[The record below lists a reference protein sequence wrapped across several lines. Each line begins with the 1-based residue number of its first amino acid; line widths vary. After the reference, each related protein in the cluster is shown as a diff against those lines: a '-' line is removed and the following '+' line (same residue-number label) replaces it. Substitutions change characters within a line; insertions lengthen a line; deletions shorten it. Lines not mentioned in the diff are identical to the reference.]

1 MNSGRHILSQV
12 LDLVD
17 RKTLTRLVGRYDAE
31 SRVRHFG
38 CRQQL
43 ICMAFAQLT
52 WREGLRDIATC
63 LNARPEALYHLGIRE
78 PVAKSTLADA
88 NEQRDWRLWEDLA
101 RSLLRKARTLHAGE
115 DLGLE
120 LENTVYALDC
130 LGFASP
136 SRAALRA
143 GDLPAVG
150 STTIDLSLTLFPWA
164 DFRRTKAGIKMHTQI
179 DLRGPIP
186 TCIYITGA
194 RQHDV
199 LWLDDLLLEPGAFYV
214 MDRGYMEFSRL
225 NRIVA
230 AGAFFVT
237 RAKDNLRFS
246 RQRSLPVDYLAGMR
260 SDPIGKPTLAKA
272 RAAFPSL
279 LRKVRSFDADTGR
292 DFVFLANHLQIP
304 ALTVAKIYRLRWRIE
319 LFFRWIK
326 GHLRIKHY
334 YGTSPNAVK
343 TQIWIAVAVY
353 LMVAILHKQLA
364 LPGTLH
370 RTLQLLSVH
379 PFEKMPLHELLA
391 ETNFNTLTSL
401 DCNQMMLFDL

>member
-1 MNSGRHILSQV
+1 MNSGRYILSQV
-12 LDLVD
+12 LDLVHWQ
-17 RKTLTRLVGRYDAE
+17 TLARLVQRYDAE

-63 LNARPEALYHLGIRE
+63 LNARPQALYHLGFRQ

-101 RSLLRKARTLHAGE
+101 KTLMRKARDLYAAE

-120 LENTVYALDC
+120 LENTVYALD
-130 LGFASP
+130 
-136 SRAALRA
+136 
-143 GDLPAVG
+143 

-164 DFRRTKAGIKMHTQI
+164 DFRKAKAGIKLHTQI

-186 TCIYITGA
+186 TCIRITGA

-199 LWLDDLLLEPGAFYV
+199 RWLDELCFEAGAFYV
-214 MDRGYMEFSRL
+214 MDRGYMDFARL
-225 NRIVA
+225 HWIA
-230 AGAFFVT
+230 CAGAFFVT

-246 RQRSLPVDYLAGMR
+246 RQRSLPVDYAAGLR
-260 SDPIGKPTLAKA
+260 SDQIGKPTLSKA
-272 RAAFPSL
+272 RKAFPAL
-279 LRKVRSFDADTGR
+279 LRKVRYFDEETQR
-292 DFVFLANHLQIP
+292 HLVFLTNHLQIP
-304 ALTVAKIYRLRWRIE
+304 ALTVALIYRRRWQIE

-353 LMVAILHKQLA
+353 LMVAILHKQLD

-379 PFEKMPLHELLA
+379 PFEKIPVHELLT
-391 ETNFNTLTSL
+391 ETDFKPL
-401 DCNQMMLFDL
+401 DLLEDNQLMLWNL

>member
-1 MNSGRHILSQV
+1 MNSGRYVLSQV

-17 RKTLTRLVGRYDAE
+17 RKTLSRLVQRYDAE

-63 LNARPEALYHLGIRE
+63 LNAKPEALYHLGFCE

-88 NEQRDWRLWEDLA
+88 NEQRDWRLWADLA
-101 RSLLRKARTLHAGE
+101 KSLMRKARELYAGE

-120 LENTVYALDC
+120 LENTVYALD
-130 LGFASP
+130 
-136 SRAALRA
+136 
-143 GDLPAVG
+143 

-164 DFRRTKAGIKMHTQI
+164 DFRRTKAGIKLHTQI
-179 DLRGPIP
+179 DLWGPIP

-199 LWLDDLLLEPGAFYV
+199 RWLDEFFFEPGAFYV
-214 MDRGYMEFSRL
+214 MDRGYMDFKRL
-225 NRIVA
+225 NRIA
-230 AGAFFVT
+230 GAGAFFVT

-246 RQRSLPVDYLAGMR
+246 RQRSLPVDYPTGVR
-260 SDPIGKPTLAKA
+260 SDQIGKPTLAKA
-272 RAAFPSL
+272 RDAFPAL
-279 LRKVRSFDADTGR
+279 LRKVRYFDAETERGLI
-292 DFVFLANHLQIP
+292 FLTNHLQIP
-304 ALTVAKIYRLRWRIE
+304 ALTVALIYRLRWRIE

-343 TQIWIAVAVY
+343 TQIWIAIAVY
-353 LMVAILHKQLA
+353 LIVAIIHKQLS

-379 PFEKMPLHELLA
+379 PFEKVPIHELLT
-391 ETNFNTLTSL
+391 EIDFKPLEPSN
-401 DCNQMMLFDL
+401 CNQLLLFNL

>member
-1 MNSGRHILSQV
+1 MNSGRFILSQV
-12 LDLVD
+12 LDLVH
-17 RKTLTRLVGRYDAE
+17 RQTLDRLVERYDAE

-52 WREGLRDIATC
+52 WREGLRDIAEC
-63 LNARPEALYHLGIRE
+63 LNARPSTLYHLGFSE

-101 RSLLRKARTLHAGE
+101 KTLIRKARPLYAGE
-115 DLGLE
+115 DLGLDID
-120 LENTVYALDC
+120 NTVYALD
-130 LGFASP
+130 
-136 SRAALRA
+136 
-143 GDLPAVG
+143 
-150 STTIDLSLTLFPWA
+150 STTVDLSLTLFPWA
-164 DFRRTKAGIKMHTQI
+164 DFRKTKAGIKMHTQI

-186 TCIYITGA
+186 TCIFITGA

-199 LWLDDLLLEPGAFYV
+199 LWLDKLVFEAGAFYV
-214 MDRGYMEFSRL
+214 MDRGYMDFKRMELIAR
-225 NRIVA
+225 

-246 RQRSLPVDYLAGMR
+246 RQWSQAVDMRTGLR
-260 SDPIGKPTLAKA
+260 SDQVGKPTLPKA
-272 RAAFPSL
+272 RSDFPSL
-279 LRKVRSFDADTGR
+279 LRKVRYYDEGTNR
-292 DFVFLANHLQIP
+292 DFVFLTNNLNVP
-304 ALTVAKIYRLRWRIE
+304 VLTVPKIYRLRWRIE
-319 LFFRWIK
+319 TFFRWIK

-343 TQIWIAVAVY
+343 TQIWIAVCVY
-353 LMVAILHKQLA
+353 LMVAIIHKELN

-379 PFEKMPLHELLA
+379 PFEKTPMHELLT
-391 ETNFNTLTSL
+391 ENDFGVLEPSFS
-401 DCNQMMLFDL
+401 NQLMLW

>member
-1 MNSGRHILSQV
+1 MNSGRYVLSQV
-12 LDLVD
+12 LDLIHWE
-17 RKTLTRLVGRYDAE
+17 TLKRLVRRYDAE
-31 SRVRHFG
+31 ARVKHFG

-63 LNARPEALYHLGIRE
+63 LNAKPEALYHLGFCE

-101 RSLLRKARTLHAGE
+101 KSLMRQARTLYAGE

-120 LENTVYALDC
+120 LENTVYALD
-130 LGFASP
+130 
-136 SRAALRA
+136 
-143 GDLPAVG
+143 

-164 DFRRTKAGIKMHTQI
+164 DFRRTKAGIKMHTQL

-186 TCIYITGA
+186 TCIHITGA

-199 LWLDDLLLEPGAFYV
+199 LWLDELLFDPGAFYV
-214 MDRGYMEFSRL
+214 MDRGYMDFQRL
-225 NRIVA
+225 NRIA
-230 AGAFFVT
+230 CAGAFFVT
-237 RAKDNLRFS
+237 RAKDNMRFS
-246 RQRSLPVDYLAGMR
+246 RQHSRPVDSQTGLR
-260 SDPIGKPTLAKA
+260 SDQVGKPTLAKA
-272 RAAFPSL
+272 RDAFPGL
-279 LRKVRSFDADTGR
+279 LRRVRYFDTER
-292 DFVFLANHLQIP
+292 KHSLVFLTNHLEIP
-304 ALTVAKIYRLRWRIE
+304 ALTVAQIYRLRWQIE

-326 GHLRIKHY
+326 GHLRIQHY
-334 YGTSPNAVK
+334 FGTSPNAVK

-353 LMVAILHKQLA
+353 LMVTIIHKQLN

-379 PFEKMPLHELLA
+379 PFEKVPIHELLT
-391 ETNFNTLTSL
+391 ESNFNPLRSL
-401 DCNQMMLFDL
+401 NHNQLLLWPL

>member
-1 MNSGRHILSQV
+1 MNSGRFILSQI

-17 RKTLTRLVGRYDAE
+17 RKMLCRLVERYDAE

-43 ICMAFAQLT
+43 ICMVFAQLT

-63 LNARPEALYHLGIRE
+63 LNARPATLHHLGFSQ

-88 NEQRDWRLWEDLA
+88 NEQRDWRIWEDLA
-101 RSLLRKARTLHAGE
+101 KILMRKARPLYAGE

-120 LENTVYALDC
+120 LENTIYALD
-130 LGFASP
+130 
-136 SRAALRA
+136 
-143 GDLPAVG
+143 

-164 DFRRTKAGIKMHTQI
+164 DFRQTKAGIKLHTQI

-186 TCIYITGA
+186 TCICITGA

-199 LWLDDLLLEPGAFYV
+199 GWLDSLLFEAGAFYL
-214 MDRGYMEFSRL
+214 MDRGYMDFARL
-225 NRIVA
+225 ILIAN

-237 RAKDNLRFS
+237 RAKSNLQFTRHYSKPVDRFS
-246 RQRSLPVDYLAGMR
+246 GLR
-260 SDPIGKPTLAKA
+260 SDHVGKPTLAKS
-272 RAAFPSL
+272 RKAFPVL
-279 LRKVRSFDADTGR
+279 LRKVRYYDSETGKELI
-292 DFVFLANHLQIP
+292 FLTNNLEIP
-304 ALTVAKIYRLRWRIE
+304 ALTVAMLYKARWSIE

-343 TQIWIAVAVY
+343 TQIWIAVSTY
-353 LMVAILHKQLA
+353 LMIAILHKQLK

-379 PFEKMPLHELLA
+379 PFEKVTLNELLT
-391 ETNFNTLTSL
+391 ESDHRTFIDS
-401 DCNQMMLFDL
+401 DPNQLNLF

>member
-1 MNSGRHILSQV
+1 MNSGRFVLSQV
-12 LDLVD
+12 LDLVH
-17 RKTLTRLVGRYDAE
+17 RQTLDRLVERYDAE

-38 CRQQL
+38 ARQQL

-63 LNARPEALYHLGIRE
+63 LNAKPEALYHLGFRE

-88 NEQRDWRLWEDLA
+88 NNQRDWRLWADLA
-101 RSLLRKARTLHAGE
+101 KNLMRKARVLYAGE

-120 LENTVYALDC
+120 LDNTVYALD
-130 LGFASP
+130 
-136 SRAALRA
+136 
-143 GDLPAVG
+143 

-164 DFRRTKAGIKMHTQI
+164 DFRRTKAGIKMHTQV

-186 TCIYITGA
+186 TCIHISNA

-199 LWLDDLLLEPGAFYV
+199 RWLDELVFEPGAFYV
-214 MDRGYMEFSRL
+214 IDRGYMDFKRL
-225 NRIVA
+225 NRIGG

-246 RQRSLPVDYLAGMR
+246 RQRSLPLAAAAAVH
-260 SDPIGKPTLAKA
+260 SDQIGKPSLPKA
-272 RAAFPSL
+272 RAAFPAL
-279 LRKVRSFDADTGR
+279 LRKVRYFDVETQR
-292 DFVFLANHLQIP
+292 NLVFLTNHLEIP
-304 ALTVAKIYRLRWRIE
+304 ALTVAMIYRLRWRIE

-343 TQIWIAVAVY
+343 TQIWIAIAVY
-353 LMVAILHKQLA
+353 LMVAILHKQLS

-379 PFEKMPLHELLA
+379 PFEKAPLHELLA
-391 ETNFNTLTSL
+391 ETEFKMPPTIAANQLLLL
-401 DCNQMMLFDL
+401 DL

>member
-1 MNSGRHILSQV
+1 MNSGRFILSQV
-12 LDLVD
+12 LDLVH
-17 RKTLTRLVGRYDAE
+17 RQTLDRLVERYDAE

-63 LNARPEALYHLGIRE
+63 LNARPEALYHLGFRE

-88 NEQRDWRLWEDLA
+88 NEQRDWHLWEDLA
-101 RSLLRKARTLHAGE
+101 KSLMRKARPLYAGE

-120 LENTVYALDC
+120 LDNTVYALD
-130 LGFASP
+130 
-136 SRAALRA
+136 
-143 GDLPAVG
+143 

-164 DFRRTKAGIKMHTQI
+164 DFRSTKAGIKMHTQI

-186 TCIYITGA
+186 TCIYITSA

-199 LWLDDLLLEPGAFYV
+199 PWLDQLLFEPGAFYV
-214 MDRGYMEFSRL
+214 MDRGYTDFMRL
-225 NRIVA
+225 NLIAR

-237 RAKDNLRFS
+237 RAKSNLRFS
-246 RQRSLPVDYLAGMR
+246 RQHSFPVDYTTGLR
-260 SDPIGKPTLAKA
+260 SDQIGNLTLPKA
-272 RAAFPSL
+272 LDAFPSL
-279 LRKVRSFDADTGR
+279 LRRVRYFDAER
-292 DFVFLANHLQIP
+292 KRYLVFLTNHLEIP
-304 ALTVAKIYRLRWRIE
+304 ALTVAKIYRLRWQIE

-343 TQIWIAVAVY
+343 TQIWIAVTVY
-353 LMVAILHKQLA
+353 LMVAIIHKQLA

-370 RTLQLLSVH
+370 RTFQLLSVH
-379 PFEKMPLHELLA
+379 PFEKMSLHELLT
-391 ETNFNTLTSL
+391 ENDSDKFQHVNH
-401 DCNQMMLFDL
+401 NQLLLWDL

>member
-1 MNSGRHILSQV
+1 MNSGRYILSQV

-17 RKTLTRLVGRYDAE
+17 RKMLFRLIERYNAE

-63 LNARPEALYHLGIRE
+63 LNARNETLYHLGFRE

-88 NEQRDWRLWEDLA
+88 NDQRDWRLWEDLA
-101 RSLLRKARTLHAGE
+101 RSLMRKARPLYAGE
-115 DLGLE
+115 DLGLDI
-120 LENTVYALDC
+120 ENTVYALD
-130 LGFASP
+130 
-136 SRAALRA
+136 
-143 GDLPAVG
+143 

-164 DFRRTKAGIKMHTQI
+164 DFRSTKAGIKMHTQI

-194 RQHDV
+194 RQNDV
-199 LWLDDLLLEPGAFYV
+199 LWLDDLVFEPGAFYV
-214 MDRGYMEFSRL
+214 MDRGYMDFTRL
-225 NRIVA
+225 NLIAR

-246 RQRSLPVDYLAGMR
+246 RQHSFPVDHSTGLR
-260 SDPIGKPTLAKA
+260 SDQIGNPTLPKA
-272 RAAFPSL
+272 LDAFPSL
-279 LRKVRSFDADTGR
+279 LRRVRYYDAER
-292 DFVFLANHLQIP
+292 KRYLVFLTNHLEIP
-304 ALTVAKIYRLRWRIE
+304 ALCVAKIYRLRWQIE

-353 LMVAILHKQLA
+353 LMVAIIHKQLA
-364 LPGTLH
+364 LPGKLH
-370 RTLQLLSVH
+370 RTFQLLSIH
-379 PFEKMPLHELLA
+379 PFEKMPIHELLT
-391 ETNFNTLTSL
+391 ETNSDVFTS
-401 DCNQMMLFDL
+401 DNHNQLVLWNL

>member
-1 MNSGRHILSQV
+1 MNSGRYILSQV
-12 LDLVD
+12 LELVE
-17 RKTLTRLVGRYDAE
+17 RKTLSRLVDRYDAE
-31 SRVRHFG
+31 SRVKHFG

-63 LNARPEALYHLGIRE
+63 LNARSETLYHLGFRE

-101 RSLLRKARTLHAGE
+101 KSLMRKARSLYAGE

-120 LENTVYALDC
+120 LENTVYALD
-130 LGFASP
+130 
-136 SRAALRA
+136 
-143 GDLPAVG
+143 

-186 TCIYITGA
+186 TCIHITNA
-194 RQHDV
+194 RKHDV
-199 LWLDDLLLEPGAFYV
+199 LWLDELIFEPGAFYV
-214 MDRGYMEFSRL
+214 IDRGYMDFKRL
-225 NRIVA
+225 NLIAR

-246 RQRSLPVDYLAGMR
+246 RQRSFPVDYTTGLR
-260 SDPIGKPTLAKA
+260 SDQIGNLTLTKA
-272 RAAFPSL
+272 QEAFPSL
-279 LRKVRSFDADTGR
+279 LRKIRYFDEETDR
-292 DFVFLANHLQIP
+292 YLVFLTNHLEIP
-304 ALTVAKIYRLRWRIE
+304 ALTAAKLYRSRWQIE

-353 LMVAILHKQLA
+353 LMVAIIHKQLS

-370 RTLQLLSVH
+370 RTFQLLSIH
-379 PFEKMPLHELLA
+379 PFEKVPIYELLT
-391 ETNFNTLTSL
+391 ETNSNAFQPINH
-401 DCNQMMLFDL
+401 NQLLLWDL